1 MRKSLHPQ
9 KSDADDDRICIRNC
23 TAGRF
28 SADDLWLARS
38 SAFAESSVN
47 RPGTPPRV
55 GPPAWNEARRT
66 ASPYIAPNP
75 PLGNRWAI
83 LARSEAVSTR
93 PERIRHGQRQ
103 CCALLSNLRKSAID
117 HGARKGSNV
126 SRFHAI
132 ILRSAMARCR
142 PRTTSTHALSWL
154 LQMFQENVSDDIP
167 T

>member
-9 KSDADDDRICIRNC
+9 KSDADDDRICIQNC

-28 SADDLWLARS
+28 SADDSWLARS

-47 RPGTPPRV
+47 QPGTPPRV
-55 GPPAWNEARRT
+55 GQPAWNEARRT

-75 PLGNRWAI
+75 PLGNRSAI
-83 LARSEAVSTR
+83 LARSEAASTR
-93 PERIRHGQRQ
+93 PERIRHRQRQ
-103 CCALLSNLRKSAID
+103 GCALLSDMRNSAID

-126 SRFHAI
+126 SKFHAI

-142 PRTTSTHALSWL
+142 LRTTSTHASTWL
-154 LQMFQENVSDDIP
+154 LQMYQENVSGDIP

>member
-9 KSDADDDRICIRNC
+9 ESDADDDRICIRNY

-28 SADDLWLARS
+28 SADDSWLARS

-142 PRTTSTHALSWL
+142 PRTTSTHASSWL
-154 LQMFQENVSDDIP
+154 LQMYQENVSDDIP

>member
-1 MRKSLHPQ
+1 MWKPRAPKNLMLTTIGYLCGIVQRENLLQTIRFRQIKRVEKS
-9 KSDADDDRICIRNC
+9 
-23 TAGRF
+23 G
-28 SADDLWLARS
+28 
-38 SAFAESSVN
+38 VN
-47 RPGTPPRV
+47 RPGTPPKV
-55 GPPAWNEARRT
+55 GQPAWNEARRT

-83 LARSEAVSTR
+83 LARSEAMSTR
-93 PERIRHGQRQ
+93 PERIRHRQRQ

-142 PRTTSTHALSWL
+142 PRTTSTHASSWL
-154 LQMFQENVSDDIP
+154 LQMYQENVSDDIP